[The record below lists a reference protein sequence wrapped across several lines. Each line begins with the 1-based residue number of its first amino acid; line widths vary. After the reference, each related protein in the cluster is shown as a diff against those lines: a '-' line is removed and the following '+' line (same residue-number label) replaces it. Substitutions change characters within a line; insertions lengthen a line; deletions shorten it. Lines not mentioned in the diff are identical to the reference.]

1 MPASIGGNE
10 SNRAKGTGIDMTG
23 DDEGTRHPNEGAA
36 PNQPLHAEMEAS
48 ARALFAA
55 DQADVREAMNSVRWE
70 RRGFLRRLTRG
81 SH

>member
-1 MPASIGGNE
+1 MN
-10 SNRAKGTGIDMTG
+10 MTG
-23 DDEGTRHPNEGAA
+23 DDEATRHPNEGAT
-36 PNQPLHAEMEAS
+36 PKLTLHAEMEAS
-48 ARALFAA
+48 ARALLAA